1 MQPIHI
7 ILTIIAYF
15 GVLILISYLTGKS
28 ANNQTF
34 FKANNSSPWYLVA
47 FGMIG
52 ASLSGVTFISV
63 PGWVAT
69 QQMGYMQMVLGY
81 VVGYAVIGLVLLP
94 LYYKLN
100 LTSIYTYLEDR
111 FGRFSYKTGAWFFLL
126 SRTIGASFRL
136 FLVANVFQ
144 LILFDAYNIPF
155 WVTVTITIL
164 LIWLYTFKGGIKTI
178 VWTDTLQTLF
188 MLIAVGVSIVM
199 VKDSLQIDN
208 LFSYVAEN
216 KLSKIFFFENINA
229 GNYFWKQFFSGAF
242 IAIAMTGLD
251 QDMMQKNLTCR
262 NLKDAQKNMFWF
274 TIVLVVV
281 NFFFLALGILL
292 TDYAS
297 VHELTA
303 QKDQLFPAIAMS
315 EHAGFL
321 TSIFFL
327 LGLIAAAYSSADS
340 ALTSLTT
347 SFSIDILE
355 INKKENEVEKEKI
368 RKKIHIIFSF
378 ILVATIL
385 IFKYFIANV
394 SVIAKIFQF
403 AGYTYGPLLG
413 LYAFGLF
420 TKHKVKD
427 KLVPV
432 ICVLAP
438 ILTYTISQFSKEK
451 LGFDF
456 SFVILVLN
464 GLLTFL
470 GLAFISGESRRS
482 EKAPSSVS
490 SIYAPIILSI
500 LGFTRSIINGFQST
514 IGIVFFM
521 LAIIWL
527 LIALNRV
534 YKK

>member
-1 MQPIHI
+1 MQPLYILLLI
-7 ILTIIAYF
+7 IGYF
-15 GVLILISYLTGKS
+15 SVLVLISYITGKS

-63 PGWVAT
+63 PGWIEA
-69 QQMGYMQMVLGY
+69 QQMSYMQMVLGY
-81 VVGYAVIGLVLLP
+81 IVGYAVIGLVLLP

-111 FGRFSYKTGAWFFLL
+111 FGKSSYKTGASFFLI
-126 SRTIGASFRL
+126 SRTIGAAFRL
-136 FLVANVFQ
+136 FLVANVLQ
-144 LILFDAYNIPF
+144 LILFDAYGIPF

-188 MLIAVGVSIVM
+188 MLIAVGVCIVM
-199 VKDSLQIDN
+199 IKDALEIDSLLGYI
-208 LFSYVAEN
+208 SEN
-216 KLSKIFFFENINA
+216 KLSKVFFFEDVNA

-242 IAIAMTGLD
+242 IAIVMTGLD

-274 TIVLVVV
+274 TIVLVIV
-281 NFFFLALGILL
+281 NFFFLALGVLL
-292 TDYAS
+292 TDYA
-297 VHELTA
+297 TA
-303 QKDQLFPAIAMS
+303 NEINAHKDNLFPTIAMS
-315 EHAGFL
+315 GELGLA
-321 TSIFFL
+321 TSLFFL

-355 INKKENEVEKEKI
+355 IDKKDNEEEKEQT
-368 RKKIHIIFSF
+368 RKKIHILFSL
-378 ILVATIL
+378 ILIATIL
-385 IFKYFIANV
+385 IFKYFIADA

-413 LYAFGLF
+413 LYTFGLF
-420 TKHKVKD
+420 TKLNVKD
-427 KLVPV
+427 KLVPI
-432 ICVLAP
+432 ICILAP
-438 ILTYTISQFSKEK
+438 IFTFLISTYTKKS

-456 SFVILVLN
+456 GFFVLILN
-464 GLLTFL
+464 GALTFL
-470 GLAFISGESRRS
+470 GL
-482 EKAPSSVS
+482 
-490 SIYAPIILSI
+490 Y
-500 LGFTRSIINGFQST
+500 
-514 IGIVFFM
+514 
-521 LAIIWL
+521 
-527 LIALNRV
+527 LIKR
-534 YKK
+534 K